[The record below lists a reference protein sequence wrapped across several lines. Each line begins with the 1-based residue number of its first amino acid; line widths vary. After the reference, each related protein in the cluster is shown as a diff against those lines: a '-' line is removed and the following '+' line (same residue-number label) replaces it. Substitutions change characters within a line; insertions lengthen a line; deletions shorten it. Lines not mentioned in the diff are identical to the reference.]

1 MSTITLL
8 SIICICIEEWHMI
21 YYTVLY
27 EKYFK
32 RPEQVILWAQS
43 YEKLHKHFMEF
54 SDAYVNNLDL
64 QYTLGLDFNKPLL
77 GIIEMLQ
84 QFGGSYKTKHKI
96 LGMCSIKQLGLF
108 LLQQFIEMIYW
119 IILLVLALITPDITG
134 AIIFVVLMILSE
146 LEKHFNKSKNCI
158 YMNLDSLFCIG
169 LFVMLALRFC

>member
-8 SIICICIEEWHMI
+8 SIICICIEAWHMV

-32 RPEQVILWAQS
+32 RPEQIILWAQS

-64 QYTLGLDFNKPLL
+64 QYALGLDFNKPLL

-96 LGMCSIKQLGLF
+96 LGMCSMKQLGLF
-108 LLQQFIEMIYW
+108 LLQQFIEIVYW
-119 IILLVLALITPDITG
+119 TLLLILMWVTPGITG
-134 AIIFVVLMILSE
+134 VIVFIILMILSE
-146 LEKHFNKSKNCI
+146 LEKRLNKSKKYF
-158 YMNLDSLFCIG
+158 YMNLDSMFCIG
-169 LFVMLALRFC
+169 IFIMLAFRFC